1 MIKKI
6 TPAELR
12 RMNETEGLI
21 LQGCGGDLDEWVT
34 GISDILTQE
43 GILLDGDTFKEVS
56 VFEHDGCTNLLFS
69 LEKVKLDWGKLAM
82 WRLKIHS
89 SLGGTWLSDYVP
101 NRLGDFII
109 GQSQEREKPD
119 CRRIPNAPLIGQD
132 GNIFNL
138 LEIAAR
144 TLKDNGMKEEAA
156 EMRQRVMDSG
166 SYDNALCIIGEYV
179 NITSVDEDENEVFDE
194 QEDYYEDEDQGMT
207 MM

>member
-6 TPAELR
+6 TPDELR

-21 LQGCGGDLDEWVT
+21 LQGCGGDLDEWVS
-34 GISDILTQE
+34 GISDILTKE
-43 GILLDGDTFKEVS
+43 GILLEGDNFKDVS
-56 VFEHDGCTNLLFS
+56 VFEHDGCSNLLFS

-82 WRLKIHS
+82 WRLKTHES
-89 SLGGTWLSDYVP
+89 FGGTWLSDYVP

-109 GQSQEREKPD
+109 GQSQESKKPD
-119 CRRIPNAPLIGQD
+119 CPLIGQD

-138 LEIAAR
+138 IGIAAR

-166 SYDNALCIIGEYV
+166 NYDKALCIIGEYV
-179 NITSVDEDENEVFDE
+179 NITSVDEDENEEFDE
-194 QEDYYEDEDQGMT
+194 QEDYYEDEDFDMT

>member
-34 GISDILTQE
+34 GISDILTKE
-43 GILLDGDTFKEVS
+43 GILLDGDTFKDVS
-56 VFEHDGCTNLLFS
+56 VFEHDDITNLLFS

-82 WRLKIHS
+82 WRLKTHES
-89 SLGGTWLSDYVP
+89 FGGTWLSDYVP

-109 GQSQEREKPD
+109 GQSQESKKPD
-119 CRRIPNAPLIGQD
+119 CPLIGQD

-138 LEIAAR
+138 MGIAAR

-166 SYDNALCIIGEYV
+166 NYDKALCIIGEYV
-179 NITSVDEDENEVFDE
+179 NITSVDEDENEDFDE
-194 QEDYYEDEDQGMT
+194 QEDYYEDEDQGIT
-207 MM
+207 MR

>member
-6 TPAELR
+6 TPDDLR
-12 RMNETEGLI
+12 RMSESEGLI

-34 GISDILTQE
+34 GINDLFTKE
-43 GILLDGDTFKEVS
+43 NILLDGDSFKDVS
-56 VFEHDGCTNLLFS
+56 VFEHDGHTNLLFNMDNIR
-69 LEKVKLDWGKLAM
+69 LDVGKLAM
-82 WRLKIHS
+82 WRLQTHS
-89 SLGGTWLSDYVP
+89 QFGGYWLSDYVP
-101 NRLGDFII
+101 NRLGGFAQ
-109 GQSQEREKPD
+109 GQPQEREKLD
-119 CRRIPNAPLIGQD
+119 CPLIGQD

-138 LEIAAR
+138 MGIASR
-144 TLKDNGMKEEAA
+144 TLKEHGMKEEAA

-179 NITSVDEDENEVFDE
+179 NVTSVDDESEEFDE